1 MTRANLVFDPANAT
15 SETSSSE
22 FETFLG
28 GQVAFSAALASI
40 FRGKFCEALLAN
52 RKPTTFKKQAVIYN
66 VGDKDRSFLFL
77 LRGFVKIGAV
87 SPEGQEVIYDVRRA
101 GDIVGELSIS
111 EPQRPDRAVALEEI
125 EAVLV
130 PTEEVLEL
138 LQTRPEFV
146 PVLLDAFCHALK
158 DAYAQLNTLVLDD
171 TVHRLAKVL
180 ANLARKIG
188 EPSGSRMEISTHLT
202 QEEIAQMVGARRER
216 ISTALNALRRRG
228 MVEYSVRG
236 HLVLNM
242 DSLEQL

>member
-1 MTRANLVFDPANAT
+1 MTRSHLADAP
-15 SETSSSE
+15 SESLTGSSSE
-22 FETFLG
+22 FEGVLG
-28 GQVAFSAALASI
+28 RQVAFSAALASI
-40 FRGKFCEALLAN
+40 FRGKFCEAMLVN

-66 VGDKDRSFLFL
+66 VGDKDRTFIFL
-77 LRGFVKIGAV
+77 LSGFVKIGAI
-87 SPEGQEVIYDVRRA
+87 SPEGEEVIYEVRKA
-101 GDIVGELSIS
+101 GDIIGELSIS
-111 EPQRPDRAVALEEI
+111 EPQRPDRAVALEQTD
-125 EAVLV
+125 AVLV
-130 PTEEVLEL
+130 PAEEVLEL
-138 LQTRPEFV
+138 LQARPEFV

-188 EPSGSRMEISTHLT
+188 EPSGSRIEISAYLT

-228 MVEYSVRG
+228 MVEYSIRG

-242 DSLEQL
+242 DSLERL